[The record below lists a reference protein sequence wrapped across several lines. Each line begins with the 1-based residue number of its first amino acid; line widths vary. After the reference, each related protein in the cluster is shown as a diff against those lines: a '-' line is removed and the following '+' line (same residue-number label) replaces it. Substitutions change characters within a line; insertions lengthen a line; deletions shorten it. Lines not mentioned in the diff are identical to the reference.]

1 MTPQAMR
8 NHWWWR
14 PGWDVGRRFYTWHLT
29 WEGQPDVHRFA
40 AGYRRALAG
49 LPGLDL
55 IPDRWLHLTM
65 QGVGFTDDVSEATA
79 TAIAAA
85 ARSRLA
91 ALHSFDVSLAA
102 PIVDPEAIL
111 VPVVPAEPIRR
122 LRQELRSAI
131 ADVLPEV
138 PEPAGGFNPHVS
150 IGYSSAEGPAE
161 PYAGAIEAAA
171 VPPAKAVVTHADLIV
186 IHRDHQM
193 YEWTTLAEV
202 PLG

>member
-1 MTPQAMR
+1 MATRLGRGPSLLHLAYHLGGSAR
-8 NHWWWR
+8 R
-14 PGWDVGRRFYTWHLT
+14 PPSRRWLPP
-29 WEGQPDVHRFA
+29 G
-40 AGYRRALAG
+40 AGG
-49 LPGLDL
+49 PSGLDL
-55 IPDRWLHLTM
+55 IPDRWLHLTT
-65 QGVGFTDDVSEATA
+65 QGVGFTNDVSEATA

-91 ALHSFDVSLAA
+91 ALHSFDVSLEA

-138 PEPAGGFNPHVS
+138 PEPAEGFNPHVS
-150 IGYSSAEGPAE
+150 IAYSHAEGPAA
-161 PYAGAIEAAA
+161 PYAEAIEAAA